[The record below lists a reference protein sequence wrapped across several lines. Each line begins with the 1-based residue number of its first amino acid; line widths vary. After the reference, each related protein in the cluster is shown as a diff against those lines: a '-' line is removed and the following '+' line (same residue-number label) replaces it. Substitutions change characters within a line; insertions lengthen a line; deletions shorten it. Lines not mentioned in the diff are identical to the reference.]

1 MSSSNSRTMTHFD
14 LRRLD
19 ALFERI
25 RNQVRP
31 PPSLSVLERE
41 VSQAVVVNPDQVPAT
56 VVTMNSEVEVFDFE
70 TTERRCVTVVFPSMA
85 DVEAGRVS
93 VLAPL
98 GTALIGKCEG
108 ANVSWQTPRGSRQAK
123 IERVVYQPEACGR
136 FDL

>member
-1 MSSSNSRTMTHFD
+1 MTHFD

-31 PPSLSVLERE
+31 PPSLSLLERE
-41 VSQAVVVNPDQVPAT
+41 VSQAVVVNPEQVPAT
-56 VVTMNSEVEVFDFE
+56 VVTMNSEVEVFDLE
-70 TTERRCVTVVFPSMA
+70 TAERRCVTVVFPSLA
-85 DVEAGRVS
+85 DIEAGRVS

-98 GTALIGKCEG
+98 GTALIGKREG
-108 ANVSWQTPRGSRQAK
+108 AHVRWQTPRGSRQAK